1 MSLRYDALRPP
12 DPRTWLA
19 HAEAERIEAVE
30 AYHRKHRLHVPNLLL
45 HATFHVVVENQVAL
59 GEDTPV
65 HQTLIRLM
73 EEGLD
78 RHDAVHAIGS
88 VLASHVYDILKAPEV
103 QTDPNAAYYSEL
115 RQLTAV
121 SWRASGSS

>member
-1 MSLRYDALRPP
+1 MSLTYDAKRQTNPQQ
-12 DPRTWLA
+12 WLE
-19 HAEAERIEAVE
+19 HSEAERIEAVE
-30 AYHRKHRLHVPNLLL
+30 AYHREHRLKVPHPLL

-65 HQTLIRLM
+65 RSTLIRLI

-78 RHDAVHAIGS
+78 RHDAVHAIAS
-88 VLASHVYDILKAPEV
+88 VLASHVYDLLKTSEM

-115 RQLTAV
+115 RQLTAD
-121 SWRASGSS
+121 SWRASGSK